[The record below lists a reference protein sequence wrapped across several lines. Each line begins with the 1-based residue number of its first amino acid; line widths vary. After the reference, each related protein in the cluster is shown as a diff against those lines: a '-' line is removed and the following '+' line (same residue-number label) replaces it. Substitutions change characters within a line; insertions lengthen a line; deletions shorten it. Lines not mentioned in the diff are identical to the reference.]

1 VHRQALMRERI
12 NKAVKAHI
20 RILGA
25 VAASALVAGCGVLG
39 GGDKKET
46 PTIGKRVDIL
56 GTEADSVADPNL
68 SGIAVILPP
77 ATTNANWSQP
87 GGNAAKS
94 PGHVMLADAPQ
105 RAWSAQIA
113 GSSNRARLAAAPVV
127 HDGKLFVIDTDAVV
141 SAFDAA
147 SGAKLWATALD
158 VNKDGKPSRFGGGVS
173 TDGANVF
180 ATNGVGDVAALDAAS
195 GAVKWTKRPAG
206 PLRGAPTLSN
216 GNAYVMTQ
224 DNQIYALRMT
234 DGESQWNEA
243 GPVGVSGIFGVAAP
257 AAAQGTV
264 IAGYSTG
271 ELAAYRYENGRS
283 LWSDTLS
290 RTAMSTSVST
300 LTDIDADPVVD
311 RGRVFALGQ
320 GGRMA
325 AYELVTGQRIWEIN
339 IAGISTPVVAGEW
352 VFVMTSDA
360 KLLCVQRTSGKIRW
374 ISKLPRYKDEEDKK
388 GVITWRGPVLANG
401 RLIVANTRGEIWSVS
416 AGEGSA
422 SLLTDIKAP
431 VSVAPIVVNSTLYVL
446 DDSGRLTA
454 FR

>member
-1 VHRQALMRERI
+1 MKKHATIISSLAAIAL
-12 NKAVKAHI
+12 
-20 RILGA
+20 LGGC
-25 VAASALVAGCGVLG
+25 SALG
-39 GGDKKET
+39 GGDKKDT
-46 PTIGKRVDIL
+46 PTIGKRIDIL
-56 GTEADSVADPNL
+56 GTEADTVADPNL
-68 SGIAVILPP
+68 AGISVILPP
-77 ATTNANWSQP
+77 AATNANWSQP

-94 PGHVMLADAPQ
+94 PGHSMLAEAPQ

-113 GSSNRARLAAAPVV
+113 GANNRMRLAATPVV
-127 HDGKLFVIDTDAVV
+127 HDGKLYVIDTDAMV
-141 SAFDAA
+141 SAFDAT
-147 SGAKLWATALD
+147 SGSKLWATALTVD
-158 VNKDGKPSRFGGGVS
+158 KDGKPSRFGGGVS
-173 TDGANVF
+173 TDGTSVF
-180 ATNGVGDVAALDAAS
+180 ATNGVGDVAALDAS
-195 GAVKWTKRPAG
+195 TGAIKWTKRPAG

-224 DNQIYALRMT
+224 DNQIYAVRM
-234 DGESQWNEA
+234 DNGEAQWNEA
-243 GPVGVSGIFGVAAP
+243 GPVGASGIFGVAAP

-300 LTDIDADPVVD
+300 LTDIDADPVID

-339 IAGISTPVVAGEW
+339 IAGISTPVVSGEW

-360 KLLCVQRTSGKIRW
+360 KLLCVQRASGKIRW
-374 ISKLPRYKDEEDKK
+374 ISKLPRYRDEEDKK
-388 GVITWRGPVLANG
+388 GMITWRGPVLANG
-401 RLIVANTRGEIWSVS
+401 RLIVANSEGQIWSVS
-416 AGEGSA
+416 SGEGSA
-422 SLLTDIKAP
+422 NLLVDIKAP
-431 VSVAPIVVNSTLYVL
+431 VSVAPVVANDTLYIL